1 MSFVARRRPIGALK
15 DALAK
20 LAAIVPRSPSER
32 QGEGIAVSLS
42 GYLRQASQL
51 ADIRCKIGSRL
62 STRDHSVQIIKK
74 FWNLPTDDEK
84 SRVSIPD

>member
-51 ADIRCKIGSRL
+51 AAIRWTMGSRFFVWE
-62 STRDHSVQIIKK
+62 HEI
-74 FWNLPTDDEK
+74 
-84 SRVSIPD
+84 